1 MKSFCWQKPRGCT
14 KLLKT
19 LAAFPPA
26 GHTTTLGRQIMKKAL
41 GLVAVG
47 MLFTGT
53 AVAKDSTG
61 CGAGSMLFKGQSG
74 VAPQVLAVTTNGILG
89 NQTFGISSGTL
100 GCDAHGMVTASARLK
115 MFASQNLDKLAQNMA
130 VGEGESL
137 TTLAE
142 LIGIADEDKAAFYA
156 ATKAHFDMI
165 FASSNVTAEDVL
177 VALQGVMAED
187 PVLARYAS

>member
-1 MKSFCWQKPRGCT
+1 
-14 KLLKT
+14 
-19 LAAFPPA
+19 
-26 GHTTTLGRQIMKKAL
+26 MKKAL
-41 GLVAVG
+41 GLIAAG

-61 CGAGSMLFKGQSG
+61 CGAGSILFEGQSG
-74 VAPQVLAVTTNGILG
+74 IVPQVLAVTTNGSFG

-100 GCDAHGMVTASARLK
+100 GCDSQGMVTASARLK

-142 LIGIADEDKAAFYA
+142 LIGIADDHKPAFYA
-156 ATKAHFDMI
+156 ATKAHFDTI

-187 PVLARYAS
+187 PILARYVS